1 MASQAFG
8 FDLDLEK
15 NELLNASLHTIAGDS
30 AVTTKDGLIFLN
42 TVLDRVRVRANS
54 AFETV
59 PFLSDTAPGTLAIG
73 QTAAIGSSTRAM
85 RQDATFAMPGYATSG
100 AGGFMSAADK
110 AKLDAAAVLAT
121 ASTLM
126 IRDTNGRSQ
135 VADPAAGNDIANYS
149 WTMQQI
155 ALAKQGLAWKVPVRT
170 IFTTNLTGTYV
181 AGTKR
186 LTASANDVL
195 PTNDA
200 VGTWVAGN
208 RIALNGQTTGT
219 QNGLYNIIDPGT
231 AGTPWIL
238 ERTADFGG
246 PGSTAGDV
254 YVGAFFVVTDGTEY
268 GDTSWV
274 CSNNTVVI
282 DTTAITFQQ
291 DVKAAVDNVTINVN
305 SAGNLEVKNA
315 GISYAKVQ
323 NLSACSVLGRSANSV
338 GVSASI
344 AAASDNL
351 VLARSGGVL
360 SFVAVA
366 NAMLATMA
374 ARTVKVNATN
384 ATATPTDL
392 ATSAADQVL
401 QANSGNTGIEWGTV
415 RTNGI
420 TAAAVTN
427 AKLANMA
434 ANTIKGSVA
443 GGVPADLT
451 PSQVRSII
459 GSDIPTGQVA
469 MGANGTLGN
478 GTSLFFTITHGLPAG
493 LNVIAQ
499 VYYNAAPYATYNC
512 VTERTAT
519 TVTFR
524 FNVAPTNNQFRYSII
539 GAP

>member
-15 NELLNASLHTIAGDS
+15 NELLNASLQTIAGDS
-30 AVTTKDGLIFLN
+30 AVTTKEGLIFLN
-42 TVLDRVRVRANS
+42 TVLGRIRARVGS

-59 PFLSDTAPGTLAIG
+59 PFVSDTAPATLAIG
-73 QTAAIGSSTRAM
+73 QAAVLGSSTRAM
-85 RQDATFAMPGYATSG
+85 RQDAQFGLPGYATSG

-126 IRDTNGRSQ
+126 IRDSNGRSQ

-155 ALAKQGLAWKVPVRT
+155 ALAKQGLSWKAPVRT
-170 IFTTNLTGTYV
+170 IFTTNLAGTYV
-181 AGTKR
+181 SGTKR
-186 LTASANDVL
+186 LTASANGVL

-219 QNGLYNIIDPGT
+219 QNGLYDIIDPGT

-238 ERTADFGG
+238 ERTDDFGG
-246 PGSTAGDV
+246 PGAVAGDV
-254 YVGAFFVVTDGTEY
+254 YAGAFFVVTEGTEY

-274 CSNNTVVI
+274 CSNNTVTI

-291 DVKAAVDNVTINVN
+291 DVKAAVDNVTIEVN
-305 SAGNLEVKNA
+305 SAGNMQVKDA
-315 GISYAKVQ
+315 GISYAKIQ
-323 NLSACSVLGRSANSV
+323 NLTACSVLGRSANSA

-351 VLARSGGVL
+351 VLARSGGAL

-415 RTNGI
+415 RTGGI
-420 TAAAVTN
+420 TNDAVTN

-434 ANTIKGSVA
+434 ANTIKGAVSA
-443 GGVPADLT
+443 GDPVDLT
-451 PSQVRSII
+451 PAQARTII
-459 GSDIPTGQVA
+459 GSDIPSGNVA
-469 MGANGTLGN
+469 MGANGTLGD
-478 GTSLFFTITHGLPAG
+478 GSATSFVITHGLPAG

-499 VYYNAAPYATYNC
+499 VYYNSAPYATYNC
-512 VTERTAT
+512 VVERTAT

-524 FNVAPTNNQFRYSII
+524 FNVAPTSNQYRYSII

>member
-15 NELLNASLHTIAGDS
+15 NELLNASLQTIAGDS
-30 AVTTKDGLIFLN
+30 AVTSKEGLIFLN
-42 TVLDRVRVRANS
+42 TVLDRIRIRVNS

-59 PFLSDTAPGTLAIG
+59 PFVSDAAPSTLTIG
-73 QTAAIGSSTRAM
+73 QVAAIGSSTRAM
-85 RQDATFAMPGYATSG
+85 RQDATFGLPGYATSG

-110 AKLDAAAVLAT
+110 AKLDAAAILAT

-126 IRDTNGRSQ
+126 IRDGNGRSQ
-135 VADPAAGNDIANYS
+135 VADPASGNDIANYS

-155 ALAKQGLAWKVPVRT
+155 ALAKQGLAWKAPVRT
-170 IFTTNLTGTYV
+170 IYTSNLAGTYV
-181 AGTKR
+181 SGTKR
-186 LTASANDVL
+186 LTASAVGVL
-195 PTNDA
+195 PNNDG
-200 VGTWVAGN
+200 VTSWVAGD
-208 RIALNGQTTGT
+208 RVALNGQTTGT
-219 QNGLYNIIDPGT
+219 QNGLYVIIQPGT
-231 AGTPWIL
+231 ASVAWIL

-274 CSNNTVVI
+274 CSNNTVTI

-305 SAGNLEVKNA
+305 SAGNLEVKDA

-323 NLSACSVLGRSANSV
+323 NLSACSVLGRSANST

-344 AAASDNL
+344 AATVDNR
-351 VLARSGGVL
+351 VLARGGGVL
-360 SFVAVA
+360 GFVAVS

-384 ATATPTDL
+384 ATAAPTDL
-392 ATSAADQVL
+392 APSAADLVL
-401 QANSGNTGIEWGTV
+401 QANSGNTGLEWGTV
-415 RTNGI
+415 RTGGI
-420 TAAAVTN
+420 TNDAVTN

-434 ANTIKGSVA
+434 ANTIKGAVSA
-443 GGVPADLT
+443 GDPVDLT
-451 PSQVRSII
+451 PAQVRTII
-459 GSDIPTGQVA
+459 GSDIAAGNIA
-469 MGANGTLGN
+469 MGTNGTLGD
-478 GTSLFFTITHGLPAG
+478 GTNTAFTITHGLPAG

-499 VYYNAAPYATYNC
+499 VYYNSAPYATYNC
-512 VTERTAT
+512 VVERTAT

-524 FNVAPTNNQFRYSII
+524 FNVAPTANQYRYSIV